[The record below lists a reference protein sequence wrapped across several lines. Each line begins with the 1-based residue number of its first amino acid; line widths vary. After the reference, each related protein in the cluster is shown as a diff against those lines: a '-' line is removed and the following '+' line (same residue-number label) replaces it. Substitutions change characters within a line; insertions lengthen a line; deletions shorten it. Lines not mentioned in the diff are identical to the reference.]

1 MDSLQ
6 GQLLIATSELVDP
19 NFFHTVVLIVRHSE
33 AGALGLVLNR
43 RSKTTLR
50 EVWKQVRETDCQRD
64 DCLELGGPCQGPLT
78 ALHTEARCSDS
89 EVLPGLYF
97 TGEPGSLEQLAT
109 GEEPSP
115 ARFFVGYAGWGA
127 GQLEGELETG
137 SWRVMP
143 AEIEQILEYD
153 PELWEQVTKQLVG
166 QWMAKSL
173 KLKHVPPDLS
183 CN

>member
-6 GQLLIATSELVDP
+6 GHLLIASSELVDP
-19 NFFHTVVLIVRHSE
+19 NFFRAVVLLVRHSE

-43 RSKTTLR
+43 RSQTTLR
-50 EVWKQVRETDCQRD
+50 EVWKQVRQTECHREGHLD
-64 DCLELGGPCQGPLT
+64 LGGPCQGPLT
-78 ALHTEARCSDS
+78 ALHTDVRCSDS

-109 GEEPSP
+109 ADDAQP

-143 AEIEQILEYD
+143 AAIEQILAYD
-153 PELWEQVTKQLVG
+153 PDLWDEVTKQLVG

-173 KLKHVPPDLS
+173 NLRHVPPDLS